1 MRLCTDCYQL
11 HSRPS
16 DTCGYG
22 GVITVLLFKDSLA
35 EAMAPLDFFRY
46 FTYFMSALGT
56 VIMLV
61 SAFYFIRKAKK
72 APPAH
77 DVPDA
82 PESA

>member
-1 MRLCTDCYQL
+1 
-11 HSRPS
+11 
-16 DTCGYG
+16 
-22 GVITVLLFKDSLA
+22 
-35 EAMAPLDFFRY
+35 MAPLDFFRY